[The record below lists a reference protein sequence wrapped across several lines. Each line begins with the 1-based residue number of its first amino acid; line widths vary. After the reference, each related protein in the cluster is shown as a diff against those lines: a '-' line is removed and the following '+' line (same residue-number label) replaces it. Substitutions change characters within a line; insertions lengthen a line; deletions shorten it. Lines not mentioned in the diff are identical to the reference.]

1 MCIQILCLLLSAC
14 LCLRVPGGTTVSLT
28 ISICIRKHYWKR
40 NMGWQRNIRYLEN
53 STLLIRQ
60 CEMPYRAASDLT
72 MQSRLEGCISH
83 CLHAYFIFSVHQSSS
98 FKDPVQWLA
107 HKKSCNSKTDL
118 RNSISYLLTYIRDT
132 GKRDSP
138 CCPPGQTTALSQL
151 KQQGATQP
159 FQLLTAHLPVK
170 EAWNVDWTCATSQS
184 QWDQHL

>member
-1 MCIQILCLLLSAC
+1 MSIVVSLFVSSGTWWHHCEPHYLHLYKEALLEEKHGMTEEHTVPRKQHTLNQTMWDALQSCLWLDHAVQAWRMYQSLSTCLL
-14 LCLRVPGGTTVSLT
+14 
-28 ISICIRKHYWKR
+28 H
-40 NMGWQRNIRYLEN
+40 
-53 STLLIRQ
+53 
-60 CEMPYRAASDLT
+60 
-72 MQSRLEGCISH
+72 
-83 CLHAYFIFSVHQSSS
+83 FFSVHQSSS